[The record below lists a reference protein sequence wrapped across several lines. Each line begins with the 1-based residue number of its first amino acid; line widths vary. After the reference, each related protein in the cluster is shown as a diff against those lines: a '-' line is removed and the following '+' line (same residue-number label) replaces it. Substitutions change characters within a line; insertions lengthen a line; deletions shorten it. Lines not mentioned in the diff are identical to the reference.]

1 MIAIGSTQ
9 LWVRDQD
16 EALDYWTSKVGFEVK
31 VDVTMDELGGFR
43 WLTVGPPGDEGTSV
57 VLMAIPPEPVIDGE
71 TQAKIEDLMS
81 KGFAGTIF
89 LRTDDCQAAY
99 EEMKER
105 GVEFTSAPE
114 ETPYGIDC
122 GFTDPSGNSA
132 RLGQINQEFVG

>member
-1 MIAIGSTQ
+1 MISIGSAQ

-16 EALDYWTSKVGFEVK
+16 EAHDYWTNKVGFEVK

-43 WLTVGPPGDEGTSV
+43 WLTVGPPGSEGTSI
-57 VLMAIPPEPVIDGE
+57 VLMAIPGEPMIDPTSQGQIKE
-71 TQAKIEDLMS
+71 LMA

-89 LRTDDCQAAY
+89 LQTDDCQAAY
-99 EEMKER
+99 DEMKAR

-122 GFTDPSGNSA
+122 GFTDPSGNSV
-132 RLGQINQEFVG
+132 RLGQIKERYTG

>member
-1 MIAIGSTQ
+1 MINIGSTQ

-16 EALDYWTSKVGFEVK
+16 EAREYWTEKVGFEVK

-43 WLTVGPPGDEGTSV
+43 WLTVGPPGDDGTSV
-57 VLMAIPPEPVIDGE
+57 VLMAIPGEPIIDPATKG
-71 TQAKIEDLMS
+71 QIEELMS

-89 LRTDDCQAAY
+89 LQTEDCQAAY
-99 EEMKER
+99 EEMKAR
-105 GVEFTSAPE
+105 GVEFTSEPE

-132 RLGQINQEFVG
+132 RLGQIKQEFVG